1 MIIWYN
7 KYMSKT
13 LYYKHKIENLLVIN
27 KIVTIHYF
35 EFDKKFKSHGEAHDF
50 WEMVYTDKEEIICTT
65 DNATILLQQ
74 GEALFHKPNEFHTLS
89 TNNKTAP
96 NVFIISF
103 ECKSEAMSFFNNKRL
118 KIKNELK
125 KYIYLI
131 IKEAKSTF
139 KLPAFNPDLKK
150 LELSDK
156 PNLGGQQLIRINLE
170 MLLIML
176 MRSELEKKNTNE
188 LFLPKEEFSDH
199 LSNSI
204 INLLENHIYEN
215 ININEICKDLNYSKS
230 FICTE
235 FKKATGHTIINYFL
249 NLKIDAAK
257 KMIRETDNNFSQIS
271 NMLMFDCPN
280 YFCKTFRRFTN
291 MTPKQYKNS
300 ITVK

>member
-1 MIIWYN
+1 
-7 KYMSKT
+7 MSKT

-65 DNATILLQQ
+65 DKETVLLQQ

-89 TNNKTAP
+89 ADNKTAP

-103 ECKSEAMSFFNNKRL
+103 ECKSEAMSFFNNKKL
-118 KIKNELK
+118 KIRNDLK

-131 IKEAKSTF
+131 IKEAKNTF

-150 LELSDK
+150 LELLDN
-156 PNLGGQQLIRINLE
+156 PNLGGQQLIRVNLE

-176 MRSELEKKNTNE
+176 MRSELDKKNTNE
-188 LFLPKEEFSDH
+188 LFLPKEEFSDR
-199 LSNSI
+199 LSAI
-204 INLLENHIYEN
+204 IIKLLESNIYSN
-215 ININEICKDLNYSKS
+215 INIKDICKYLNYSKS
-230 FICTE
+230 FICTQ
-235 FKKATGHTIINYFL
+235 FKGATGHTIINYYL

-271 NMLMFDCPN
+271 NCLMFDTPN

-291 MTPKQYKNS
+291 MTPGQYKES